1 MAEPMHGAGDSAL
14 SRVKILT
21 DLETGR
27 NPHCSLDPWN
37 TSCYDRKGRG
47 IVLGLVIMSTDN
59 NPTVTARP
67 RGKGRDWFHCQSFK
81 DAGGTAYHVRFNN
94 PAIFSFMVYA
104 FGAISKSL
112 LPKSMLHRFF
122 FLL

>member
-1 MAEPMHGAGDSAL
+1 MHGAGDSAL
-14 SRVKILT
+14 SKVKILT

-81 DAGGTAYHVRFNN
+81 DAGGTAYHVPILNLL
-94 PAIFSFMVYA
+94 S
-104 FGAISKSL
+104 GHSKSQMDGGEWQEIIANL
-112 LPKSMLHRFF
+112 IR
-122 FLL
+122 